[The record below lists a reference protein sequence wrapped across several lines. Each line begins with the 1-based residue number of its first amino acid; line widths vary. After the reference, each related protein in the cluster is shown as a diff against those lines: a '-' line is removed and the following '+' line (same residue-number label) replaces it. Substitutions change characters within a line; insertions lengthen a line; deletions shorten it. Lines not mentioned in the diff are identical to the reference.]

1 MDREKICE
9 TIGMQKDIRE
19 FLEYLYT
26 PFDLEILNAV
36 DDDGIVTEKYRRS
49 WMEHLYNRG
58 VLDKIMDQE
67 GKVGYRAGNIE
78 TRLECFIV
86 VEKAY
91 WLSLPQEV
99 RDAINNRYIMNP
111 ELWIPKMLNHQEY
124 SESIRPI
131 EECVEL
137 LENTNTSYYYL
148 AECNCN
154 NYLMNCDKD
163 KYRVCIHFPSKKPD
177 INSLDVRGIA
187 QRVTKEEALE
197 ALLYSEELGLV
208 HKVGPAEEN
217 FCNCCSCCCIH
228 HHNTE
233 KYKGQLKGGYIKTP
247 YIIEL
252 NREKC
257 IDCGACTKR
266 CPFGALIYADKK
278 TVLCPEECWG
288 CGVCRSVCSQNAL
301 QIKKRRASEPEI

>member
-9 TIGMQKDIRE
+9 KIAMPENIRE

-26 PFDLEILNAV
+26 PFDLEILAATDNHGSV
-36 DDDGIVTEKYRRS
+36 IQKYRKS

-58 VLDKIMDQE
+58 VLDKVINDD
-67 GKVGYRAGNIE
+67 GKIRYKAGNIT

-91 WLSLPQEV
+91 WISLPPEV
-99 RDAINNRYIMNP
+99 RNTINDRYIMNP
-111 ELWIPKMLNHQEY
+111 DLWIPAMLEHPAYTETV
-124 SESIRPI
+124 RPI
-131 EECVEL
+131 EECVKL
-137 LENTNTSYYYL
+137 LENSDTQYYYL

-163 KYRVCIHFPSKKPD
+163 KYRICIHFPKEKPG
-177 INSLDVRGIA
+177 INSLDARGIS
-187 QRVTKEEALE
+187 QRVTKEEALD
-197 ALLYSEELGLV
+197 ALLYSEKIGMV
-208 HKVGPAEEN
+208 HKAGPTEEN

-233 KYKGQLKGGYIKTP
+233 KYNSRLKGGYIKTP

-252 NREKC
+252 NQEKC
-257 IDCGACTKR
+257 IDCGACAKR
-266 CPFGALIYADKK
+266 CPFGALTYTEGK
-278 TVLCPEECWG
+278 TEFHPEECWG
-288 CGVCRSVCSQNAL
+288 CGVCRSVCPQEAL
-301 QIKKRRASEPEI
+301 KIRRR